1 MREILFRGKRLKD
14 GKWVEGYIVPYA
26 LSTYEEGIEIISTDG
41 INYDELDGWQPSFS
55 GDYVNPETVGQFT
68 GMTDKN
74 GKEIFEGDVVAFT
87 RVNALGWNTHRVGEV
102 RYYDELPIF
111 YIMASTGDAWDW
123 VDCENIEV
131 IGNIFDDPEL
141 MEGGES
147 NG

>member
-1 MREILFRGKRLKD
+1 MREILFRGKRLD
-14 GKWVEGYIVPYA
+14 NGEWVEGLPCFNMYNK
-26 LSTYEEGIEIISTDG
+26 LGI
-41 INYDELDGWQPSFS
+41 QPSSTLFVCHI
-55 GDYVNPETVGQFT
+55 VNPETVCQYT
-68 GMTDKN
+68 GLTDKS
-74 GKEIFEGDVVAFT
+74 GVKIFEGDVVEFT

-131 IGNIFDDPEL
+131 IGNIFDNPEL
-141 MEGGES
+141 MEGGGS

>member
-1 MREILFRGKRLKD
+1 MREILFRGKTIVTGRWIEGLLWKKKYDSNKIFISYFPDKD
-14 GKWVEGYIVPYA
+14 DNEDA
-26 LSTYEEGIEIISTDG
+26 LVVD
-41 INYDELDGWQPSFS
+41 
-55 GDYVNPETVGQFT
+55 PETVGQFT

-131 IGNIFDDPEL
+131 IGNIFDNPEL
-141 MEGGES
+141 MEGDDS

>member
-1 MREILFRGKRLKD
+1 MREILFRGKTCNGEWVQGHLCKD
-14 GKWVEGYIVPYA
+14 EFGKIYIIHYVPNKYKNV
-26 LSTYEEGIEIISTDG
+26 LPDREVILVD
-41 INYDELDGWQPSFS
+41 
-55 GDYVNPETVGQFT
+55 PETVGQFT

-131 IGNIFDDPEL
+131 IGNIFDNKEL
-141 MEGGES
+141 LE
-147 NG
+147 N